1 VKTCHT
7 TTCFSCRK
15 RVAAGAPVRRY
26 NATSARTLAIYLAS
40 QDNPELGLCHNPSA
54 DRLIPP
60 APTRKPR
67 KGHGSTEKGVH
78 GSVLSTGR
86 KNSDV
91 EKPTARI
98 HESSQTTP
106 ASRPSVTD
114 KNNDTATQPSI
125 SKEEE
130 APAISLLE
138 EPTTTDHRSFVQ
150 NVFGTI
156 AFKMVEWLA
165 PKNLEV
171 ISRPVAREGPTPN
184 EKPMADAIP
193 SSEVLSTKALDP
205 AVGEIK
211 ETRHASSSQVADR
224 HTPQGTDSLNPKPY
238 QKPVKAGS
246 RTNEISPSPEA
257 KAVTNSVTKCTP
269 KINGRRKS
277 DQIETTNPKSILNL
291 SSRMGESPPEVK
303 SLPQYRPHQPFRK
316 LSTPHQT
323 LITNPAMHTH
333 AITKPFS
340 TKSVPEHNH
349 LTTTPEVPVKLEP
362 EPPSNHRPRKKSI
375 EKEVGP
381 ELPPI
386 EDSSLPQSLSL
397 LPIDLLNFLCD
408 TLQLDGT
415 AEKHDLQPAE
425 VSQSLKRWL
434 NSNSPYAIGR
444 TPGSKPTFVNPSRA
458 KDQWKEFIHQGIF
471 DVLSKPASLIQSFSY
486 CDQRLYDTQT
496 IWYLMLR
503 LTRVAPSLVLDS
515 LWIAAGDLFNPP
527 EALSSLHDWSRDS
540 AALSK
545 SSLSSGEAARL
556 INICLHALVAT
567 APLVTDARQL
577 ANMSRIRS
585 FGLAMLGRETSSLE
599 PVKLCLEY
607 EDAFTN
613 DLSMRLARRLF
624 ASIPTRRHF
633 AELAELQKDL
643 RSDSKKEP
651 DVLEGVLST
660 LKFLD
665 LGMTPALEF
674 HDQERDL
681 HEKRVPTLLLD
692 WARTVMLQDWNGSAE
707 VSADGS
713 FGGALAMMAAICELL
728 CIPCSVFD
736 L

>member
-1 VKTCHT
+1 M
-7 TTCFSCRK
+7 
-15 RVAAGAPVRRY
+15 
-26 NATSARTLAIYLAS
+26 AS
-40 QDNPELGLCHNPSA
+40 QDNPELALCHNPSA
-54 DRLIPP
+54 DRLIPSTP
-60 APTRKPR
+60 AKKPR
-67 KGHGSTEKGVH
+67 KGHGSSDKGAH
-78 GSVLSTGR
+78 GGVINTGR
-86 KNSDV
+86 LNSDV
-91 EKPTARI
+91 GKPTAWI
-98 HESSQTTP
+98 HEAAQAPQAT
-106 ASRPSVTD
+106 SRSVTD
-114 KNNDTATQPSI
+114 RNNNTITHPTI

-150 NVFGTI
+150 NVFGTV

-165 PKNLEV
+165 PKNLEL
-171 ISRPVAREGPTPN
+171 ISRPVAEAAIPNGTPIT
-184 EKPMADAIP
+184 DAIP
-193 SSEVLSTKALDP
+193 SSEVLSTKVLNS
-205 AVGEIK
+205 GEGTIK
-211 ETRHASSSQVADR
+211 ETQHSRSFQTGGLHAPQLKDSS
-224 HTPQGTDSLNPKPY
+224 NPAS
-238 QKPVKAGS
+238 KPVTPS
-246 RTNEISPSPEA
+246 PRTNEISPVPES

-277 DQIETTNPKSILNL
+277 EHVETLNPKSILNL
-291 SSRMGESPPEVK
+291 SSRMGESPPEVM

-323 LITNPAMHTH
+323 LITNPAIH
-333 AITKPFS
+333 APSTPKPLS
-340 TKSVPEHNH
+340 TKASPEHSH
-349 LTTTPEVPVKLEP
+349 LSATSEIPVKPEP
-362 EPPSNHRPRKKSI
+362 EPPSCHKPKKKTIRK
-375 EKEVGP
+375 EAVQEV
-381 ELPPI
+381 LPTK
-386 EDSSLPQSLSL
+386 DSTLPQSLSL

-415 AEKHDLQPAE
+415 SEKHDLQPAE
-425 VSQSLKRWL
+425 ISQDQKRWL
-434 NSNSPYAIGR
+434 NSNSPYAVGR
-444 TPGSKPTFVNPSRA
+444 TSFSKTEYIYPSQA
-458 KDQWKEFIHQGIF
+458 KEQWKELIQQGIF
-471 DVLSKPASLIQSFSY
+471 DVLSKPESLIQSFSH

-515 LWIAAGDLFNPP
+515 LWNAAADLFNPP
-527 EALSSLHDWSRDS
+527 EALSSLHDWSKDS
-540 AALSK
+540 DALSK
-545 SSLSSGEAARL
+545 PSLSSGEAARL

-613 DLSMRLARRLF
+613 DLAMRLARRLF
-624 ASIPTRRHF
+624 ASIPTRRRF
-633 AELAELQKDL
+633 AELAESQGDL
-643 RSDSKKEP
+643 RADSKREP

-665 LGMTPALEF
+665 LGTTPALEF

-692 WARTVMLQDWNGSAE
+692 WARTVMLQDWSGSAE

-713 FGGALAMMAAICELL
+713 FGGALAMMAAICESLILHLL
-728 CIPCSVFD
+728 LLFSNI